1 MRRWLPGS
9 TGVQPR
15 VHRRLR
21 PGLWC
26 VAGVMAAVIVL
37 TGVACSSEP
46 AVPDPEPATTT
57 EPPETTTTTEPP
69 LEAGS
74 VLFRYLPTPGD
85 CFDRRR
91 AAPDQGGGRVILV
104 LDCATPHSFEVAGV
118 FTVNEAD
125 VATTPDI
132 SAYPGLD
139 ALTAEAR
146 LRCPPLFADWVGTP
160 YELSELEISW
170 VLPEPESWA
179 EGNRVVGC
187 TVWDPATERKAG
199 SVRDARR

>member
-1 MRRWLPGS
+1 M
-9 TGVQPR
+9 
-15 VHRRLR
+15 
-21 PGLWC
+21 
-26 VAGVMAAVIVL
+26 
-37 TGVACSSEP
+37 
-46 AVPDPEPATTT
+46 
-57 EPPETTTTTEPP
+57 
-69 LEAGS
+69 
-74 VLFRYLPTPGD
+74 LFRYLPTPGD

-91 AAPDQGGGRVILV
+91 TAPEQGGSRVILV
-104 LDCATPHSFEVAGV
+104 LDCDTPHTFEVAGV

-125 VATTPDI
+125 VATTADI
-132 SAYPGLD
+132 TAYPGLD

-170 VLPEPESWA
+170 VLPEPEAWA